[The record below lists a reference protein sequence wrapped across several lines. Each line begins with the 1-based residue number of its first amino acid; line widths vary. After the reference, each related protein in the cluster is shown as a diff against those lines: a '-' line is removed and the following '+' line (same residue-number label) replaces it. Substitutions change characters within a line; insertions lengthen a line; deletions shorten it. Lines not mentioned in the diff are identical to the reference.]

1 MKKEDKIN
9 TEKKI
14 DILEIAIEANKLSI
28 KDKERLYFM
37 IKGMQLANDM
47 ENVQEV
53 MQRA

>member
-1 MKKEDKIN
+1 MNNKEKLS
-9 TEKKI
+9 EQRKI
-14 DILEIAIEANKLSI
+14 DGRDIAAEANKLSI